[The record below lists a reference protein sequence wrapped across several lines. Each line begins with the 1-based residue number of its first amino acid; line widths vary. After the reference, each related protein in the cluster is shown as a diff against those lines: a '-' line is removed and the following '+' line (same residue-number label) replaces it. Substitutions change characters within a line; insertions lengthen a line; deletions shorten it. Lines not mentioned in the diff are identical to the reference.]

1 MQSLT
6 IDIVVNTINVIVTMV
21 SILYVIYRNHY

>member
-6 IDIVVNTINVIVTMV
+6 IDIIVNTINVIVTMV
-21 SILYVIYRNHY
+21 SILYVIYLNHY